1 MKLFNKGLS
10 FILAIVF
17 VFSSVYT
24 PAFASTREETSNY
37 SEIDTI
43 ISMDELVDD
52 GAVLQTDEEKDGE
65 GNLIQDTEVIENTNN
80 DIVLDEM
87 TPVTE
92 VGEGN
97 VAGEK
102 SEETENGE
110 IVIFPP
116 ENEEPEL
123 QEMIVEET
131 VEDEEKEDEDADVE
145 LLGLWYNTGRYKVV
159 GSSAKI
165 REGNSSQYAVNHSL
179 AKGNYLD
186 IVKTDFNWSTGH
198 WWGKTRQGRWTCLD
212 NGNVERVS
220 GIVQDGK
227 KYMIKYGKVRRKGP
241 SQGYGST
248 AATGGQ
254 IITVSEIH
262 YNDYGSAWAYIQGG
276 GTYCY
281 IYVDNISVHSHSYSS
296 VQTSTQYKSKN
307 SDKHTKIVKKTASV
321 CSCGSV
327 KSQAKTETTD
337 YDHNF
342 YLGHCSTCGYTF
354 SLQYKDMGKKYY
366 QVNKNDTP
374 VRTVPYS
381 EQSAYKHYSSGK
393 VVRVAQSTTNC
404 KGKVWYKT
412 TDGDWIYS
420 GNLDKHSHDYE
431 NGMCQNDT
439 CKHIKELNVNEMSTT
454 LYEITEDSVNL
465 KDRPYGS
472 DTTVKKT
479 VTGKGTIIKVVG
491 YCYNQYWHK
500 WYKTSDGYWVWE
512 DYVDKHNKHNYSAG
526 VCTNKGCGAEF
537 KLDEKGVNKQYITN
551 QSNVAARVKPYSNA
565 GGSRTLAKNY
575 VVTIKTKAKN
585 SAGNWWYKT
594 DKGDWIYSERLD
606 EHKHSYEGGVCKYEG
621 CGNVYNLDVKTYKK
635 AKTLYTNKETVYAR
649 ANPYETGAKKKTYNT
664 FGTGVKVNAEVKNAA
679 GNLWYRTSDN
689 YWIFEDNLSNHA
701 HTFTNDSEGK
711 CSKALCGYEWPYK
724 VVDMTPTSYYVV
736 SESAPMWKRPYAESG
751 KKDTKEKNDVITIV
765 AKTTNYF
772 GNLWYKDSR
781 GVWIAAKH
789 VDLRKAVKPS
799 ENDSGG
805 KVDKNT
811 FVLSV
816 VNTSRK
822 AIEGATVF
830 LGDGSGVKTDKN
842 GQVKLDYTKAA
853 TYLKVEASSYETYE
867 TSSYTMSSLK
877 RDTIILGKTE
887 KCEIIKA
894 ELSYDNQVIDVL
906 KTSQKLNKAVNNVKF
921 SLKCSATSSKVSKY
935 IIKQGGTDVAESS
948 NGAFS
953 GLYAD
958 KFEKDKDV
966 YLYVY
971 DASGNQLAK
980 RKLMLDIVYQV
991 GSAPWEF
998 SLGGGVSVKIPDNAP
1013 WPISG
1018 MTISLPEASF
1028 PLDVTVDTSGTAKI
1042 GVNFK
1047 VQQSGKT
1054 WDEIKSMNAEKFT
1067 KWIDTEGMKLPDD
1080 NKYDKVSSKSLSFST
1095 TVGGY
1100 IEGNY
1105 FDGVYTGKIFIKC
1118 STGAWK
1124 EFQVPSAPV
1133 PIVIELSISG
1143 KANANGSITW
1153 SVKSGFEWSTGLN
1166 VEASLGVYGGLGVKG
1181 VFSLGVYGKGAVG
1194 ADFAFGSKVNA
1205 SLAALYLTGNVGA
1218 KVKLLGNDIFECQ
1231 FMNFGKLYIIQNG
1244 VTLSESSGDYFDPL
1258 FMYNIDGYETMD
1270 RSYLI
1275 NRSGWYPDYN
1285 ITLME
1290 DSETEN
1296 GDEAAT
1302 IAQDYEF
1309 HKLQMNSYTDIKPQI
1324 ASISD
1329 LSMMVYVDD
1338 DANRDIH
1345 NRTRLVYS
1353 IYDDAVG
1360 MWTEPVPV
1368 HDDLTADYIFDVMT
1382 DGENIFVVWQNATKI
1397 FDGTESI
1404 TDISLATDLY
1414 IAKYDVEANAF
1425 INVERVT
1432 DNEKY
1437 ELMPS
1442 VTHGNERIIISWLEN
1457 DTNDVFGREGS
1468 NTIKYAT
1475 KTDDEYPQSE
1485 LVEETDAGETSATE
1499 AEPTEDEEIVGS
1511 EVELEGEEE
1520 YAAWVNTPWDI
1531 VEFPISEQYVTSMS
1545 AGNLYEGD
1553 YIAYTVDED
1562 GDYTTNEDQAICLI
1576 SLADNTSVALTDKA
1590 SNAEF
1595 VSIHGDNALTWYN
1608 DGKIYYLLDPEYAP
1622 QIICDETVIPAD
1634 EYHVI
1639 TDDNGDMAILYTMST
1654 DTGSEAYMLKY
1665 EDANYEW
1672 GLPIKITE
1680 QDLYIK
1686 NFNGTYKNGKIVG
1699 VFNQISIDE
1708 EINETNTL
1716 CTVTIGERHDLKVLS
1731 IDYDETA
1738 LAPGENSVKVEIQN
1752 NGNTRVSN
1760 VIVKIYD
1767 EFEELVVEETATV
1780 NLRIGATTTIDT
1792 KVVIPEEI
1800 KKTTFKVCVEEV
1812 DVLDE
1817 KTSDNFEFFSIGLPL
1832 LKTELS
1838 SYVSGE
1844 ETVIT
1849 ATVTNTGYDEA
1860 AGSIAVYNEDG
1871 SLYQIVCDDI
1881 DTLASGEIYTYSFV
1895 LDAGY
1900 FENDMYKS
1908 VIVGIIPNV
1917 EQYTDAYNKASIYL
1931 KNPKEYGEISPDV
1944 VMNDIDDNIT
1954 DDELQLFGTEEVE
1967 LTSLIANTT
1976 EEDIEDAQVCVVA
1989 YDERGIFVDIIYVE
2003 DVSLATGET
2012 HEFSFVYDE
2021 SVVYTVKIM
2030 LLDKT
2035 TLIPISDVT
2044 IVSEDSEES
2053 DLVIDESIIAEEI
2066 EY

>member
-822 AIEGATVF
+822 AIEGATVYF
-830 LGDGSGVKTDKN
+830 GDADGVKTDKN
-842 GQVKLDYTKAA
+842 GQVKLDYTKAS
-853 TYLKVEASSYETYE
+853 TYLKIDASGYEIFE
-867 TSSYTMSSLK
+867 TSNYSMSSLK
-877 RDTIILGKTE
+877 RDTIIMGKAE

-894 ELSYDNQVIDVL
+894 ELSYNNQVIDVL
-906 KTSQKLNKAVNNVKF
+906 KTSQKLNTYNANLAFKLTCKA
-921 SLKCSATSSKVSKY
+921 TGSKVSEY
-935 IIKQGGTDVAESS
+935 RIKAKEKTLTSPNGVFDGLVAKDFA
-948 NGAFS
+948 NGQKVEVKA
-953 GLYAD
+953 
-958 KFEKDKDV
+958 
-966 YLYVY
+966 Y
-971 DASGNQLAK
+971 DAAGNELAT
-980 RKLMLDIVYQV
+980 RKLMLDIVYSAEDIPGEFNFV
-991 GSAPWEF
+991 GLPI
-998 SLGGGVSVKIPDNAP
+998 KI
-1013 WPISG
+1013 
-1018 MTISLPEASF
+1018 TLPESTPIIGGTKITIPIGKCPVYATINGDG
-1028 PLDVTVDTSGTAKI
+1028 DVRGGINLKFYDSSKPG
-1042 GVNFK
+1042 
-1047 VQQSGKT
+1047 QMT
-1054 WDEIKSMNAEKFT
+1054 WDHIKSLNPTKFEKLKF
-1067 KWIDTEGMKLPDD
+1067 DD
-1080 NKYDKVSSKSLSFST
+1080 PKPSQPFELKAS
-1095 TVGGY
+1095 VGGY
-1100 IEGNY
+1100 IEGN
-1105 FDGVYTGKIFIKC
+1105 VYGGKFTGKLFIKL
-1118 STGAWK
+1118 SLDAYK
-1124 EFQVPSAPV
+1124 EFQLPPPV
-1133 PIVIELSISG
+1133 QAVVIEVSFE
-1143 KANANGSITW
+1143 AEATANGT
-1153 SVKSGFEWSTGLN
+1153 VKWTKLSGFEWSTGAEVI
-1166 VEASLGVYGGLGVKG
+1166 VEPGLYAGLGMSG
-1181 VFSLGVYGKGAVG
+1181 VWSVGVYGKGQLGIDLKLSSEVG
-1194 ADFAFGSKVNA
+1194 GSLNGLWVDFVYGF
-1205 SLAALYLTGNVGA
+1205 
-1218 KVKLLGNDIFECQ
+1218 KVKLLGKNLAEKQ
-1231 FMNFGKLYIIQNG
+1231 VGNAGKYYIVKNG
-1244 VTLSESSGDYFDPL
+1244 IELAEAVDFDYLPENLFDE
-1258 FMYNIDGYETMD
+1258 NSYETMD
-1270 RSYLI
+1270 RSYLE
-1275 NRSGWYPDYN
+1275 NRSGWYPDYDV
-1285 ITLME
+1285 TLMDENSE
-1290 DSETEN
+1290 DDSIKN
-1296 GDEAAT
+1296 AT

-1309 HKLQMNSYTDIKPQI
+1309 HKLQMNSYTDIKPQVVLLE
-1324 ASISD
+1324 D
-1329 LSMMVYVDD
+1329 LSMMIYVDD
-1338 DANRDIH
+1338 DANRDIN
-1345 NRTRLVYS
+1345 NRTKLVYS
-1353 IYDDAVG
+1353 VYDDEVG
-1360 MWTEPVPV
+1360 LWTEPVSV
-1368 HDDLTADYIFDVMT
+1368 HDDLTADYVFDVMS

-1414 IAKYDVEANAF
+1414 VAKYDVEANAF

-1442 VTHGNERIIISWLEN
+1442 VTHGNDKIIISWLEN
-1457 DTNDVFGREGS
+1457 DANDVFGREGN

-1531 VEFPISEQYVTSMS
+1531 VEFPISDQYVTSMS

-1562 GDYTTNEDQAICLI
+1562 GDYTTNEDRSICLL
-1576 SLADNTSVALTDKA
+1576 SLEDNTSVALTDKA

-1634 EYHVI
+1634 EYHII

-1731 IDYDETA
+1731 IDYDETT

-1760 VIVKIYD
+1760 VMVRIYD

-1780 NLRIGATTTIDT
+1780 NLRIGAITTIDT